1 MVDTSVAKNE
11 LTQMD
16 NTLNSMNKINE
27 INSLIDETAL
37 NLSSVL

>member
-1 MVDTSVAKNE
+1 MVDTSTAKNQ
-11 LTQMD
+11 LNKVD
-16 NTLNSMNKINE
+16 NTLNSMNKITE